1 MKKSK
6 EQEVVKLTLTL
17 NKDFY
22 DLIQQKAEDE
32 FLKVATY
39 IRRLLKQNL
48 LDKNNYDDLKSL
60 TQNENE

>member
-17 NKDFY
+17 KKDFY

-48 LDKNNYDDLKSL
+48 LDKNNSDFKSL

>member
-6 EQEVVKLTLTL
+6 KEEVVKLTLTL
-17 NKDFY
+17 KKDFY
-22 DLIQQKAEDE
+22 NLIQQKAEDE

-48 LDKNNYDDLKSL
+48 LEKNNSDFKSL
-60 TQNENE
+60 TQNESK

>member
-17 NKDFY
+17 KKDFY

-48 LDKNNYDDLKSL
+48 LDKNNSDLKSL

>member
-6 EQEVVKLTLTL
+6 KQEVVKLTLTL
-17 NKDFY
+17 KKDFY

-48 LDKNNYDDLKSL
+48 LDKNNSDFKSL

>member
-17 NKDFY
+17 KKDFY

-48 LDKNNYDDLKSL
+48 LEKNNSDFKSL